1 MKRTIGALIAL
12 VLLVGLS
19 PTLAGP
25 AYPNK
30 AFDLIA
36 PAGAGGGWDTTARMT
51 ARALGEEKLV
61 TVPISVINMAGGSG
75 AVGIAHMITRRK
87 GDTHVMAVMGSALTG
102 TLARRAVPYTFGDVT
117 PIAAITGDYNVI
129 VVRKDSTFNNLRVLV
144 DVFKRDAGL
153 ITVAGGSAPG
163 SLDHLAFAVM
173 AKQQGVDA
181 TKVRYVPFG
190 DGASAMA
197 SILGGQVTVLSTS
210 LSETLANIE
219 SGQVRVLAI
228 LAPER
233 LSGSLKD
240 IPTAREQGID
250 FVFLNWRGFYMPP
263 DMPADVVKFWEETI
277 QKMVKTKTWAKIL
290 DETRWTPFVLTGE
303 RMRRF
308 IDGDLTQTQGTLREL
323 GFIR

>member
-117 PIAAITGDYNVI
+117 PIAVITGDYNVI

-210 LSETLANIE
+210 LSETLPNIE
-219 SGQVRVLAI
+219 AGQVRVLAI

-233 LSGSLKD
+233 LGGSLKD

-277 QKMVKTKTWAKIL
+277 QKMIKTKTWAKIL

>member
-36 PAGAGGGWDTTARMT
+36 PAGAGGGWDATARMT

-117 PIAAITGDYNVI
+117 PIAVITGDYNVI

-144 DVFKRDAGL
+144 DVFKRDAGM

-210 LSETLANIE
+210 LSETLPNIE
-219 SGQVRVLAI
+219 AGQVRVLAI

-233 LSGSLKD
+233 LGGSLKD

>member
-1 MKRTIGALIAL
+1 MKRTIGLLIAL
-12 VLLVGLS
+12 VLLTGLS

-61 TVPISVINMAGGSG
+61 TVPISVLNMAGGSG

-102 TLARRAVPYTFGDVT
+102 TLARRAVPYAFTDVT

-129 VVRKDSTFNNLRVLV
+129 VVRKDSTFTNLRVLV
-144 DVFKRDAGL
+144 DVFKRDPGL

-173 AKQQGVDA
+173 GKQQGVDA

-197 SILGGQVTVLSTS
+197 SILGGQTTVLSTS

-233 LSGSLKD
+233 LGGSLKD

-263 DMPADVVKFWEETI
+263 DMPPDVVKFWEETI
-277 QKMVKTKTWAKIL
+277 QKMVKSKSWAKIL

-303 RMRRF
+303 RLRRHL
-308 IDGDLTQTQGTLREL
+308 DGDLSQTQGTLREL

>member
-1 MKRTIGALIAL
+1 
-12 VLLVGLS
+12 
-19 PTLAGP
+19 
-25 AYPNK
+25 
-30 AFDLIA
+30 
-36 PAGAGGGWDTTARMT
+36 
-51 ARALGEEKLV
+51 
-61 TVPISVINMAGGSG
+61 
-75 AVGIAHMITRRK
+75 MITRRK

-117 PIAAITGDYNVI
+117 PIAVITGDYNVI

-219 SGQVRVLAI
+219 AGQVRVLAI

-233 LSGSLKD
+233 LGGSLKD

-263 DMPADVVKFWEETI
+263 DMPPDVVKFWEETI

>member
-1 MKRTIGALIAL
+1 MKRTIGVLIAL
-12 VLLVGLS
+12 VLLAGLS

-36 PAGAGGGWDTTARMT
+36 PAGAGGGWDATARMT

>member
-1 MKRTIGALIAL
+1 MKRTIGVLIAL